1 MPHLTIE
8 YSDNLPGFAPRAA
21 LAHANQMLDASG
33 LFQEIDI
40 KSRIIACPMFQVGL
54 ADSGRGF
61 IHARIAIMPGRTDQ
75 QKADLTQAVLHA
87 LRQQLPTLPELHVQ
101 ISVELTELDA
111 SSYAKDSVLG
121 GVSIGR

>member
-8 YSDNLPGFAPRAA
+8 YSDNLPGFDPRVA
-21 LAHANQMLDASG
+21 LTHVNQMLDASG

>member
-8 YSDNLPGFAPRAA
+8 YSDNLPGFDPRAA

-40 KSRIIACPMFQVGL
+40 KSRIIACPAFQVGL

>member
-8 YSDNLPGFAPRAA
+8 YSDNLPGFDPRAA
-21 LAHANQMLDASG
+21 LTHVNQMLDASG
-33 LFQEIDI
+33 LFREIDI
-40 KSRIIACPMFQVGL
+40 KSRAYPCPQFQVGL

>member
-8 YSDNLPGFAPRAA
+8 YSDNLPGFDPRAA
-21 LAHANQMLDASG
+21 LTHVNQMLDASG

-40 KSRIIACPMFQVGL
+40 KSRIIACPVFQVGL

-87 LRQQLPTLPELHVQ
+87 LRQQLPTLADVHVQ
-101 ISVELTELDA
+101 ISVELYQLDA
-111 SSYAKDSVLG
+111 ASYAKDSLVG

>member
-8 YSDNLPGFAPRAA
+8 YSDNLPGFDPRVA
-21 LAHANQMLDASG
+21 LTHVNQMLDASG

-40 KSRIIACPMFQVGL
+40 KSRIIACPVFQVGL